1 MFSYNIISKTLKNYK
16 KGDRNIDIVLNN
28 RRYVNKLDKESSE
41 NVKEYNTEKQKDDKR
56 RIKYEKYLINPL
68 NKVSNAEKKK
78 KKKVGLLINKIK
90 NRKTK
95 GKA

>member
-1 MFSYNIISKTLKNYK
+1 MKKAYETSFKNYK
-16 KGDRNIDIVLNN
+16 KGDRNIDIVLDN

-68 NKVSNAEKKK
+68 NKVSNAVYKGKQ
-78 KKKVGLLINKIK
+78 KVGLLINKIK